1 MKRRLIVR
9 PEAELDIGDAA
20 SWYERERQGLGLRFI
35 AELDRV
41 LSGLV
46 QVPTSSLKSST
57 VSGEG
62 CCTAFLMRSISKS
75 TKKMSKCVPFSTFTD
90 TQTRGSGE
98 IELLALA

>member
-41 LSGLV
+41 LERIGASPY
-46 QVPTSSLKSST
+46 QFP
-57 VSGEG
+57 
-62 CCTAFLMRSISKS
+62 
-75 TKKMSKCVPFSTFTD
+75 
-90 TQTRGSGE
+90 E
-98 IELLALA
+98 IEHGVRRGLLHRFPYAIYFEVHEEDVEVCAVLHFHRHPDTWKRRD